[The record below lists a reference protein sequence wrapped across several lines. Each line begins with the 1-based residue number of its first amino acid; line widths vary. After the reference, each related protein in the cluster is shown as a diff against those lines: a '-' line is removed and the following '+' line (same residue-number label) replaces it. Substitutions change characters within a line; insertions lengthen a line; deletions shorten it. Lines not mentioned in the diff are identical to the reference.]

1 MVAVQR
7 KAHTANAESV
17 AVSALCLSRLEERL
31 LHYAKVGPEVLEMAD
46 FRRIV
51 FSRKPGFK
59 KEKGPEL

>member
-1 MVAVQR
+1 MLAEKP

-17 AVSALCLSRLEERL
+17 AVPALCLSRLEERL

-46 FRRIV
+46 FWRII